1 MNNFSVDYKGIRLTY
16 GYSIDY
22 LAYIGIMKYG
32 AQRGC
37 TIIDISPDGSF
48 DTHLENYYQDKYRPE
63 KDKEQVSMDSWIPKY

>member
-1 MNNFSVDYKGIRLTY
+1 
-16 GYSIDY
+16 
-22 LAYIGIMKYG
+22 MKYG